1 MNTENYFSKD
11 SLNLWDKESTN
22 IGKLE
27 KHQTLLEPQS
37 EKWVG
42 KLNKYI
48 LEGSITSKDV
58 DRIEKYIKKKE
69 GREKNVLLVCNKL
82 VCISRIAIREKV
94 IKDNTEG
101 KNCKEFIG
109 KISTILVDCSIDDI
123 LKNISDPDLF
133 NKIIEEKLKGEKL
146 DFESIEKIIDKK
158 IELGD
163 KSGINEKLI
172 SLIQDLNT
180 EEFLKIAN
188 KLFGYKQF
196 KKENLDEIVKFKIT
210 KTSDI
215 NDKISIINKYNNSK
229 DIIDDVIQQF
239 KPASPE
245 EGIKIAEECT
255 LSSENR
261 SILFQNFLS
270 AKEEVKLEE
279 ALEFHEK
286 LGLSLEDL
294 AKQLPLLLK
303 ICDMEKNDYLANV
316 KIKEALTNPQVN
328 CHFASHLC
336 IAKPQ
341 LLVTLFGE
349 QGSFK
354 DIFKIDKQLEVLRNV
369 VAQTKDFKEFEE
381 NSLQDL
387 TIELLDKGQED
398 KDLLDEN
405 VFSCLVAINKRD
417 HIYCIENMVSS
428 DAICGIID
436 TPLLL
441 ALQREEGRAETTTY
455 SDISSSWRKEK
466 KEQYLDALLSD
477 PSTQQLA
484 LTRIDTG
491 NQQEP
496 SERIEYILENLDKI
510 PLDDAIEAIKK
521 DFKKLSDVSD
531 SLLVKI
537 LTNFNLNA
545 IKGVN
550 EETNKKTLNIFAE
563 EYPNLVPTLQKL
575 IESSGKNHYALAKS
589 LFSIA
594 YLIDNMPKKGDQNK
608 FRELLEKKEIQALI
622 IQIATMRKPDEAR
635 FFLMNRFME
644 NISKPS
650 SDDDAYNLIEDLKA
664 TQKQV
669 EAHKLIKLQVSPFY
683 HPFQKGLGELFGA
696 NKDFISDTDYLPTIL
711 ETLQDIHRDPLLTES
726 EKKYLVDFIL
736 GKVPSQVMLDSKQ
749 IKKNLSSVKAI
760 LRLGGANYLCQASLE
775 KAFEGDHET
784 LLNRLGGQCLSEL
797 MKGHLSDTVSLQLI
811 EKINKSRDF
820 SWVLNIAVKL
830 NMLDSDKKD
839 AHLKMFAEALKEDV
853 EGQFV
858 EERFNKSPHLLAL
871 AKKLEEKKQND
882 FIEEW
887 KKPLSEEPL
896 TVAQLLGE
904 TAKTGSKVLNEQQ
917 VAKYEVFFTD
927 DFLDLAQMGTEVVG
941 SCLNIKTGK
950 SIDVMTI
957 LGNAIDGK
965 TRMLAVKT
973 TQDPQQPL
981 QGRVM
986 LRLLWDEEGKTP
998 VIIMEGI
1005 RTRKPGDQEEAQIVD
1020 QALLEAS
1027 IKVAEKLKV
1036 PLICGFT
1043 VKPQPDV
1050 DYEQYPHQVQSLAP
1064 NRSPSEKFDPLEEQG
1079 EGAVERTP
1087 EELSGL
1093 YTLKKTNTIWK
1104 P

>member
-1 MNTENYFSKD
+1 ME
-11 SLNLWDKESTN
+11 
-22 IGKLE
+22 I
-27 KHQTLLEPQS
+27 
-37 EKWVG
+37 
-42 KLNKYI
+42 LNKLSGYRQ
-48 LEGSITSKDV
+48 L
-58 DRIEKYIKKKE
+58 KKE
-69 GREKNVLLVCNKL
+69 
-82 VCISRIAIREKV
+82 
-94 IKDNTEG
+94 D
-101 KNCKEFIG
+101 
-109 KISTILVDCSIDDI
+109 
-123 LKNISDPDLF
+123 
-133 NKIIEEKLKGEKL
+133 
-146 DFESIEKIIDKK
+146 
-158 IELGD
+158 
-163 KSGINEKLI
+163 
-172 SLIQDLNT
+172 
-180 EEFLKIAN
+180 
-188 KLFGYKQF
+188 
-196 KKENLDEIVKFKIT
+196 LDEIVKVKI
-210 KTSDI
+210 KETSDI
-215 NDKISIINKYNNSK
+215 NDKIFIINNYKNSK
-229 DIIDDVIQQF
+229 DIIGDVIQQF

-255 LSSENR
+255 LPSENR

-303 ICDMEKNDYLANV
+303 TCDMEKNDYLANV
-316 KIKEALTNPQVN
+316 KIKEVLTNPQIN

-341 LLVTLFGE
+341 LLLTLFGE
-349 QGSFK
+349 HGSHK
-354 DIFKIDKQLEVLRNV
+354 DNFKIDKQLEVLRNV

-381 NSLQDL
+381 TQLQDL
-387 TIELLDKGQED
+387 MFNLIDQGFEES
-398 KDLLDEN
+398 LDEN
-405 VFSCLVAINKRD
+405 AFSCLVAINKRD
-417 HIYCIENMVSS
+417 HTYFIDNMYSITEVSYK
-428 DAICGIID
+428 ID
-436 TPLLL
+436 TPRLL
-441 ALQREEGRAETTTY
+441 ALQREEGRAEATTY

-466 KEQYLDALLSD
+466 KEEYLNALLSD

-491 NQQEP
+491 NQHKP
-496 SERIEYILENLDKI
+496 SERIKYILENLDKI
-510 PLDDAIEAIKK
+510 PFDEAIEAIKK
-521 DFKKLSDVSD
+521 DFEKLSGVSD

-537 LTNFNLNA
+537 LTNFDLGA

-550 EETNKKTLNIFAE
+550 EETNKKTLGIFKK
-563 EYPNLVPTLQKL
+563 EYPSPNLASILEKL
-575 IESSGKNHYALAKS
+575 KETKNDYALAKS

-594 YLIDNMPKKGDQNK
+594 YLIDNIPKKGDQNK

-644 NISKPS
+644 SISKPS
-650 SDDDAYNLIEDLKA
+650 DDAYNLIEDLT

-683 HPFQKGLGELFGA
+683 HPFQKDLGELFGT
-696 NKDFISDTDYLPTIL
+696 NKAFISDTDYLPTIL
-711 ETLQDIHRDPLLTES
+711 ETLQDIHRDPLLTKS

-736 GKVPSQVMLDSKQ
+736 GQVPSQVELNPAQ

-797 MKGHLSDTVSLQLI
+797 MKGHLTDTVSLQLI

-830 NMLDSDKKD
+830 NMLEPDKKD

-871 AKKLEEKKQND
+871 AKKLEEEKQDN

-887 KKPLSEEPL
+887 KKPLSEKTL

-904 TAKTGSKVLNEQQ
+904 AAKTGNKILNEQQ

-1027 IKVAEKLKV
+1027 IQVAEKLKV

-1043 VKPQPDV
+1043 VKPQPNV

>member
-1 MNTENYFSKD
+1 MNTESYFSKET
-11 SLNLWDKESTN
+11 LNLWNKESTN

-37 EKWVG
+37 EKWVS

-58 DRIEKYIKKKE
+58 DRIEKYIRKKE
-69 GREKNVLLVCNKL
+69 GREENVLLLCNKL
-82 VCISRIAIREKV
+82 VCISRIAIRERV
-94 IKDNTEG
+94 ISDDKTEG
-101 KNCKEFIG
+101 KNCKEFIE

-123 LKNISDPDLF
+123 VKNISDLDLF
-133 NKIIEEKLKGEKL
+133 SKIIEEKLKGEKF

-163 KSGINEKLI
+163 KSGINEELI

-210 KTSDI
+210 KSSDI

-229 DIIDDVIQQF
+229 GIIDDVIQQF
-239 KPASPE
+239 KLASPE
-245 EGIKIAEECT
+245 EGIIIAEECT

-270 AKEEVKLEE
+270 AKGEVKLEE

-303 ICDMEKNDYLANV
+303 TCDMEKNDYLANV
-316 KIKEALTNPQVN
+316 KIKDALTNPQVN

-349 QGSFK
+349 KGSHK
-354 DIFKIDKQLEVLRNV
+354 DNFKIDKQLEVLRNV

-381 NSLQDL
+381 EELQNL

-417 HIYCIENMVSS
+417 HTYFIENMYSITEVSYK
-428 DAICGIID
+428 ID
-436 TPLLL
+436 TPRLL
-441 ALQREEGRAETTTY
+441 ALQREEGRAEATTY

-466 KEQYLDALLSD
+466 KEEYLDALLSD

-496 SERIEYILENLDKI
+496 SERIEYILANLDKI
-510 PLDDAIEAIKK
+510 PFDEAIEAIKK
-521 DFKKLSDVSD
+521 DFEKFSDLSD

-550 EETNKKTLNIFAE
+550 EETNKKTLDIFAE
-563 EYPNLVPTLQKL
+563 EYPNLASILEKL
-575 IESSGKNHYALAKS
+575 KETKNDYALAKS

-622 IQIATMRKPDEAR
+622 IQIASMRKPDEAR

-650 SDDDAYNLIEDLKA
+650 TDDDAYELIEDLKA

-669 EAHKLIKLQVSPFY
+669 DAHKLIKLQASPFY
-683 HPFQKGLGELFGA
+683 HPFQKDLGELFGT
-696 NKDFISDTDYLPTIL
+696 NKDFISDTDYLPNIL
-711 ETLQDIHRDPLLTES
+711 ETLQDIHRDPLLMES
-726 EKKYLVDFIL
+726 EKKYLVDFII
-736 GKVPSQVMLDSKQ
+736 GKVPSQVRLNPTQ

-797 MKGHLSDTVSLQLI
+797 MKGHLSGTISLQLI
-811 EKINKSRDF
+811 EKINNSRDF

-853 EGQFV
+853 EGEFV
-858 EERFNKSPHLLAL
+858 KERFNKSPHLLAL
-871 AKKLEEKKQND
+871 ANKLEEENQNN

-887 KKPLSEEPL
+887 KKPLSEKPL
-896 TVAQLLGE
+896 TVAQLLVE
-904 TAKTGSKVLNEQQ
+904 AAKTGNKILNEQQ

-1050 DYEQYPHQVQSLAP
+1050 VYEQYPHQVQSLAP

>member
-1 MNTENYFSKD
+1 MNTESYFSKE
-11 SLNLWDKESTN
+11 SLNLWNKESTN

-27 KHQTLLEPQS
+27 EHQTLLEPQS

-58 DRIEKYIKKKE
+58 DRIEKYIKNKE
-69 GREKNVLLVCNKL
+69 GRKENVLLVCNRL

-94 IKDNTEG
+94 ISDDKTEG
-101 KNCKEFIG
+101 KNCKEFIE
-109 KISTILVDCSIDDI
+109 KISTILANCSIEDI
-123 LKNISDPDLF
+123 VKNISDSDLF
-133 NKIIEEKLKGEKL
+133 NKIIEEKLKEEKL

-158 IELGD
+158 ITIKD
-163 KSGINEKLI
+163 RSGINKELI
-172 SLIQDLNT
+172 KEINTLNT
-180 EEFLKIAN
+180 KEFLKIAN
-188 KLFGYKQF
+188 KLSGYRQL
-196 KKENLDEIVKFKIT
+196 KKEDLDEIVKFKIT
-210 KTSDI
+210 NTSDI
-215 NDKISIINKYNNSK
+215 DDKISIINKYNNSK
-229 DIIDDVIQQF
+229 GIIDDVIQQF

-255 LSSENR
+255 LPSENR

-270 AKEEVKLEE
+270 TKEEVKLEE

-303 ICDMEKNDYLANV
+303 TCDMEKNDYLANV

-336 IAKPQ
+336 IVKPQ
-341 LLVTLFGE
+341 LLLTLFGE
-349 QGSFK
+349 HGSHK
-354 DIFKIDKQLEVLRNV
+354 DNFKIDKQLEVVRNV

-381 NSLQDL
+381 TQLQDL
-387 TIELLDKGQED
+387 MFNLIDQGFEES
-398 KDLLDEN
+398 LDEN
-405 VFSCLVAINKRD
+405 AFSCLVAINKRD
-417 HIYCIENMVSS
+417 HTYFIENMYSITEVTYK
-428 DAICGIID
+428 ID
-436 TPLLL
+436 TPRLL
-441 ALQREEGRAETTTY
+441 ALQREEGRAEATTY

-466 KEQYLDALLSD
+466 KEEYLDALLSD

-491 NQQEP
+491 NQQKP

-510 PLDDAIEAIKK
+510 PFDEAIEAIKK
-521 DFKKLSDVSD
+521 DFEKFSDVSD

-550 EETNKKTLNIFAE
+550 EETNKKTLDIFEE
-563 EYPNLVPTLQKL
+563 EYPNLASILEKL
-575 IESSGKNHYALAKS
+575 KETKNDYALAKS

-594 YLIDNMPKKGDQNK
+594 YLIDNIPKKGDQNK

-650 SDDDAYNLIEDLKA
+650 SDDDACELIEDLKA

-669 EAHKLIKLQVSPFY
+669 EAHKLIKLQVSSFY
-683 HPFQKGLGELFGA
+683 HPFQKDLGELFGT
-696 NKDFISDTDYLPTIL
+696 NKDFISDTDYLPNIL
-711 ETLQDIHRDPLLTES
+711 ETLQDIHRDSLLTGS
-726 EKKYLVDFIL
+726 EKKYLVDFII
-736 GKVPSQVMLDSKQ
+736 GKVPSQVELNPAQ

-797 MKGHLSDTVSLQLI
+797 MKGHLSDTISLQLI

-871 AKKLEEKKQND
+871 AKKLEEKKQNN

-887 KKPLSEEPL
+887 KKPLSEKPL
-896 TVAQLLGE
+896 TVSQLLGE

-1027 IKVAEKLKV
+1027 IQVAEKLEV

-1043 VKPQPDV
+1043 VKPQLDV

-1079 EGAVERTP
+1079 EGAIERTP

-1093 YTLKKTNTIWK
+1093 YILKKTNTIWK

>member
-1 MNTENYFSKD
+1 MNTEDYFSKD
-11 SLNLWDKESTN
+11 SLNLWNKESTN

-27 KHQTLLEPQS
+27 KHQTPLEPQS
-37 EKWVG
+37 EKWVS

-48 LEGSITSKDV
+48 LEGSITSKDI
-58 DRIEKYIKKKE
+58 DRIEKYIRKKE
-69 GREKNVLLVCNKL
+69 GREENVLLVCNKL
-82 VCISRIAIREKV
+82 VCISRIAIRERV
-94 IKDNTEG
+94 ISEDRTEG
-101 KNCKEFIG
+101 KNCKEFIE
-109 KISTILVDCSIDDI
+109 KISTILADCSIDDI
-123 LKNISDPDLF
+123 VTNISDLDLF
-133 NKIIEEKLKGEKL
+133 NKIIKEKLKGEKL

-163 KSGINEKLI
+163 KSGINEELI

-188 KLFGYKQF
+188 KLCGYKQF

-210 KTSDI
+210 NTSDI

-229 DIIDDVIQQF
+229 GIIDDVIQQF

-255 LSSENR
+255 LTLENR

-270 AKEEVKLEE
+270 TKEELKLEE

-303 ICDMEKNDYLANV
+303 TCDMEKNDYLANA

-341 LLVTLFGE
+341 LLLTLFGE
-349 QGSFK
+349 HGSHK
-354 DIFKIDKQLEVLRNV
+354 DNFKIDKQLEVLRNV

-381 NSLQDL
+381 TQLQDL
-387 TIELLDKGQED
+387 MFNLIDQGFEEA
-398 KDLLDEN
+398 LDEN
-405 VFSCLVAINKRD
+405 AFSCLVAINKRD
-417 HIYCIENMVSS
+417 HVYCIENMVLY

-436 TPLLL
+436 TPRLL
-441 ALQREEGRAETTTY
+441 ALQREEGRAEATTY

-466 KEQYLDALLSD
+466 KEEYLNALLSD

-491 NQQEP
+491 SQQKS
-496 SERIEYILENLDKI
+496 SEKIEYILENLDKI
-510 PLDDAIEAIKK
+510 PFDEAIEAIKK
-521 DFKKLSDVSD
+521 DFEKISDVSD

-545 IKGVN
+545 IKGVT
-550 EETNKKTLNIFAE
+550 EETNEKTLEIFAE
-563 EYPNLVPTLQKL
+563 EYPNLASILEKL
-575 IESSGKNHYALAKS
+575 KETKNDYALAKS

-594 YLIDNMPKKGDQNK
+594 YLIENIPKKGDQDK
-608 FRELLEKKEIQALI
+608 FRELLGKKEIQALI

-644 NISKPS
+644 NISKPT
-650 SDDDAYNLIEDLKA
+650 SDDDAYELIEDLKA

-683 HPFQKGLGELFGA
+683 HPFQKDLGELFGT
-696 NKDFISDTDYLPTIL
+696 NKDFISDTDYLPNIL

-726 EKKYLVDFIL
+726 EKKYLVDFII
-736 GKVPSQVMLDSKQ
+736 GKVPSQVELNPTQ

-797 MKGHLSDTVSLQLI
+797 MKGHLSDTISLQLI

-830 NMLDSDKKD
+830 NMLEPDKKD

-871 AKKLEEKKQND
+871 AKKLEEEKQVN

-887 KKPLSEEPL
+887 KKPLSEKPL

-986 LRLLWDEEGKTP
+986 LRVLWDEEDKTP

-1027 IKVAEKLKV
+1027 IQVAEKLRV

-1043 VKPQPDV
+1043 VRPQPEV
-1050 DYEQYPHQVQSLAP
+1050 VYEQYPHQVQSLAP